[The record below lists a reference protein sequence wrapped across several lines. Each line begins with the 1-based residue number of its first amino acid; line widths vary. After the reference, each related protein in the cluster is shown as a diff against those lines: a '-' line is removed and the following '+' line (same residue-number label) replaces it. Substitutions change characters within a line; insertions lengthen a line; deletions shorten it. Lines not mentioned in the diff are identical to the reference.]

1 MKRTIKSIVALVAVA
16 VAGVS
21 CLQLEQPVLIENLSG
36 DEIVFGADAYI
47 EAQTKASSGTSE
59 TTSLTS
65 FYVSAVTGSAG
76 SESSA
81 FASSQFTQVTGSSPA
96 VYKGGKIWPASN
108 LNYKFYASN
117 RPLTYAAAGTTV
129 TATNTTDVVC
139 AYLTNG
145 TYKTKNTL
153 TFEHIFARFGRVD
166 VAAESGYT
174 ISNIS
179 IRITPKTGGTYNLRT
194 GAGQTDGTGWSSVTT
209 GSSTVVASQT
219 GANGNDIYLVPGTYQ
234 VTATWTATHSGTSI
248 TYTDKVVYVPIV
260 GGKTNVV
267 SVVLGGE
274 ITFGVDL
281 AEYCNY
287 DYRDNLDYLTF
298 YADEA
303 GTIGWKCSNAS
314 ISRTIEYSKD
324 FGSTW
329 TSLTSTTVG
338 TTVSVNAGDIVWFK
352 GLNLRYA
359 SSPSLYNCFT
369 SSNKVHVYGNVNS
382 LTGYNEGVFDNCFL
396 FLFNYCSN
404 LYTYDAKKIVLP
416 ATTLANYCYYGMFRG
431 CTSLTTAPDLPATTL
446 ALYCYYAMFVGC
458 TSLTTAPELP
468 VTTLA
473 SYCYSSMFSGCTS
486 LTTAPELPAT
496 TLASYC
502 YDYMFRDCTSLTT
515 APKLPATTLASKC
528 YDYMFR
534 GCTSLT
540 TAPELPATTLADY
553 CYYGMFQGCT
563 ALVKAP
569 ELPATALV
577 TSCYNNMF
585 SGCSSL
591 NYIKAMFT
599 TEPSGSYTSNWVSGV
614 AATGTFVKSDAATW
628 DVSGNNGVP
637 TGWTVK
643 VETEPSGPGQ
653 WMDNPDNYLRFKFIT
668 DGQVR
673 WQNKK
678 GDIQYSKNG
687 GAWTAFNGTIVS
699 MSVGDEIW
707 FKGNLTSG
715 CGGSGG
721 ESIAS
726 KFYTSGNFY
735 VSGNVQSLCSFN
747 NTLQSNHF
755 AYLFTKCVGLNID
768 DNKPLILP
776 ATTMT
781 NYCYFHMFENCT
793 SLTSAPELPA
803 TTMAGSCYAYM
814 FKDCTSLTSAPELP
828 ATTLGHNC
836 YAYMFQGCT
845 WLTSGPDELPATTL
859 TNSCYQAMFKDCLSL
874 TSAPELPA
882 TTLTS
887 YCYESMFS
895 NCSSLT
901 TAPELPATTLAGS
914 CYAYMFQGCSSLTSV
929 PDKLPATTLAGSCY
943 YSMFSSCTSLTKA
956 PELPATTLVSNCYNN
971 MFYYC
976 SSLNY
981 IKALFTTTPSSSYTD
996 YWVYGIGSPG
1006 TFVKN
1011 ASATWNVSGSSG
1023 VPYGWT
1029 VVLQ

>member
-446 ALYCYYAMFVGC
+446 A
-458 TSLTTAPELP
+458 
-468 VTTLA
+468 
-473 SYCYSSMFSGCTS
+473 
-486 LTTAPELPAT
+486 
-496 TLASYC
+496 
-502 YDYMFRDCTSLTT
+502 
-515 APKLPATTLASKC
+515 
-528 YDYMFR
+528 
-534 GCTSLT
+534 
-540 TAPELPATTLADY
+540 DY

-914 CYAYMFQGCSSLTSV
+914 CY
-929 PDKLPATTLAGSCY
+929 